1 MSKYQC
7 ATCFTVEELDIT
19 ITLGVQK
26 CDCGGLMSEPLW
38 ISDNGDVTCEPH
50 SGAYLRCAIEAKPKA
65 IKHKTPLGDWC
76 LYFTHLL
83 GGENLVC
90 ETCVPWDSPEHPSNK
105 MKAGA

>member
-1 MSKYQC
+1 M
-7 ATCFTVEELDIT
+7 TT
-19 ITLGVQK
+19 QK
-26 CDCGGLMSEPLW
+26 LW

-65 IKHKTPLGDWC
+65 TKHKTPPDNWS
-76 LYFTHLL
+76 LYYTHLL

-105 MKAGA
+105 IKAGA